1 MTDLIDDQFESGPEL
16 LPRLTLLI
24 PEDDE
29 LKIRLRNALAFASPV
44 KLVQKISCVKLKES
58 LK

>member
-1 MTDLIDDQFESGPEL
+1 MEDLIDDQCESGPEL
-16 LPRLTLLI
+16 LPRLKLLI

-29 LKIRLRNALAFASPV
+29 LKNRFRNAVAFANPA
-44 KLVQKISCVKLKES
+44 KFTQKISCVKLKES